1 MSRCYPALTAGDMIR
16 LAGEYAAGYLVGD
29 GRYPFPGEFRAGRYT
44 VYHMTDQ
51 SVIPDGNSTQI
62 VP

>member
-1 MSRCYPALTAGDMIR
+1 MSGCYLALTAGDVVL
-16 LAGEYAAGYLVGD
+16 LAGEYGTCYLVGN

-44 VYHMTDQ
+44 GYRMTDHPA
-51 SVIPDGNSTQI
+51 VPDGNSTQI